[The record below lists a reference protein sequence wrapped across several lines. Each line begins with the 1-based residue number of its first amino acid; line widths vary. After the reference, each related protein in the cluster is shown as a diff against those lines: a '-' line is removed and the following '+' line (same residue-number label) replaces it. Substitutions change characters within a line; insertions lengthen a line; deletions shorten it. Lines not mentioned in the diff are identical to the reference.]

1 MINILNYFFLYLRN
15 QKKEV
20 TNKSWSIL
28 QGVIINNSRKVIVLF
43 LYLEMACTVEIRG
56 WT

>member
-43 LYLEMACTVEIRG
+43 LYLEMACTVKIRR
-56 WT
+56 